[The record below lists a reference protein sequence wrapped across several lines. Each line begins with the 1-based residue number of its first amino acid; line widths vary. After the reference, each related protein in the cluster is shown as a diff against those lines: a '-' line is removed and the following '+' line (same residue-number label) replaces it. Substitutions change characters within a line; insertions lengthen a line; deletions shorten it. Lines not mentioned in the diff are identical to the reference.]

1 LSLRVEDPYGSASRA
16 SYDANDP
23 TRDQVE
29 AEIAAHGFSI
39 VELEIDDSGRW
50 HFNRNSPFNR
60 RSTGSTPM
68 EITGPLRGNA
78 LVRTAADPTG
88 AEVRGS
94 LNNCAGGK
102 TPWGT
107 VLTCEENFD
116 QYFANFPQSGQAY
129 ELSKRIAASTG
140 ESYRKWERF
149 DDRFDL
155 SRNPQEYHR
164 FGYVV
169 EVDPYDPSDKPK
181 KRTALG
187 RCKHEGAAA
196 AIAPDGRV
204 AIYSGDDA
212 RFESWSTM
220 TTAIC
225 GSPRTASS
233 SAGATSASARTTV
246 SSPFRSKAMI
256 AGCCGNS

>member
-1 LSLRVEDPYGSASRA
+1 MFPG
-16 SYDANDP
+16 YDANDP

-29 AEIAAHGFSI
+29 AEIEAHGFSI
-39 VELEIDDSGRW
+39 IELDVDGRGRW